1 MAPLLAMRNVSKTFT
16 RGVRATVVL
25 DDVSLELRRGDF
37 VGVLGGRRQ
46 GKSTLLEI
54 AVGKQ
59 APDSGRVEFEGVDIS
74 GMSKRD
80 RDRMR
85 RSGIGFV
92 SGRTTGP
99 AQTGRVLDHVGLP
112 LLSDGATLRQARR
125 AAAETLAR
133 VGAADY
139 TYADVQHLSE
149 SEQLRVAL
157 AQAYVRS
164 PRLLVVDELTD
175 TLDLEERNTILGV
188 LQRFAQDDDVGVIVT
203 ASDPNG
209 TAGCNRVVY
218 LSAGRLRDPDRDLA
232 RRPDPPSGDVVPF
245 RRDDDAGSA

>member
-1 MAPLLAMRNVSKTFT
+1 MAPLLSLRNVSKSFT
-16 RGVRATVVL
+16 RGLRSTVVL
-25 DDVSLELRRGDF
+25 DDVSLEVRRGDF

-54 AVGKQ
+54 AVGMQ
-59 APDSGRVEFEGVDIS
+59 LPDSGTVAIDGVDLNK
-74 GMSKRD
+74 MTKRERD
-80 RDRMR
+80 RLR

-92 SGRTTGP
+92 RGRTAATGR
-99 AQTGRVLDHVGLP
+99 TGRVLDHVALP

-133 VGAADY
+133 VGAAEY
-139 TYADVQHLSE
+139 TYADLHHLSE

-157 AQAYVRS
+157 AQAYARS

-188 LQRFAQDDDVGVIVT
+188 LQRFAQADDVGVVIT

-218 LSAGRLRDPDRDLA
+218 LSAGRLRDPERDLA
-232 RRPDPPSGDVVPF
+232 QRPEPPPGDVVPF
-245 RRDDDAGSA
+245 RRDDDAGMA